1 MTQSQN
7 HNPNSRNPTDSDDV
21 RALLARDVD
30 WAEKAATGDRV
41 AFEQIYR
48 SYQNR
53 VYGLSLR
60 LTGDVV
66 EAEELTQDTFVKAWF
81 AIAGYTGRG
90 QLGGWLGRVATN
102 LWRDRY
108 RSRARRERLAID
120 AAAEKGIETGL
131 EPTATLSGAARSR
144 PDSVI
149 PLLTAMGLER
159 CIARLPEGGRTVYVL
174 HEIEG
179 YTHREIAE
187 LLTVAVGTVKAQLH
201 RARRLLRG
209 MLTEEKRNPD
219 IPTKDEEATRG
230 R

>member
-1 MTQSQN
+1 VIQSQN
-7 HNPNSRNPTDSDDV
+7 SNPTSRNPADSAAA
-21 RALLARDVD
+21 RSLLVRDVD
-30 WAEKAATGDRV
+30 WAEKAAAGDRY

-48 SYQNR
+48 NYQNR

-66 EAEELTQDTFVKAWF
+66 EAEQLTQDTFVKAWL

-90 QLGGWLGRVATN
+90 QMGGWLGRVATN

-108 RSRARRERLAID
+108 RSRARRERLAND
-120 AAAEKGIETGL
+120 VAAEMGTETGL
-131 EPTATLSGAARSR
+131 EPTANLSGAARSQS
-144 PDSVI
+144 DGVI
-149 PLLTAMGLER
+149 PLLTAMDLER
-159 CIARLPEGGRTVYVL
+159 CIARLPLGGRTVYVL

-201 RARRLLRG
+201 RSRRLLRD
-209 MLTEEKRNPD
+209 MLTEDKR
-219 IPTKDEEATRG
+219 TEDEEATHG
-230 R
+230 G